1 MIVRFCLYGFLK
13 NLRLFEAFFILAL
26 YDRGLDFLAI
36 GLLIAVREV
45 TINLLEVP
53 SGALADGLGR
63 KRCLSYS
70 MAAYVLSY
78 VLLAW
83 AQDWWLLALAMLFFG
98 FGDAFR
104 SGTHKSI
111 IFTWLQS
118 QGMEGERTRVYGYTR
133 SWSKLGS
140 AVSALVAG
148 LILLSGLDY
157 QWIFIVSI
165 VPALLNFINVSTY
178 PASLSNQTADG
189 VWSQIKDSLRH
200 VLLAAKDLVHNRAL
214 RALLLG
220 TMAMEGAFA
229 VCKDYL
235 QPLMELVATSIPFA
249 LSLAEQQRTG
259 LIIGLTAA
267 VTFYAASLAS
277 KHAHKFERLFKEV
290 QQAECV
296 LIICMLL
303 LYVVLAFGVCFD
315 IPVIAL
321 IVFML
326 MTLCLNL
333 WRPIHISRFDSVVEE
348 SRSTTVL
355 SIESQAKAICTAVL
369 APGVG
374 ALMDHS
380 VHVTSGDTSMAAMW
394 PILVLGVPVLLLFL
408 VQIVAKMRR

>member
-1 MIVRFCLYGFLK
+1 MIIRFCLYGFLK

-45 TINLLEVP
+45 TINVLEVP

-70 MAAYVLSY
+70 MAAYVFSYILLS
-78 VLLAW
+78 W
-83 AQDWWLLALAMLFFG
+83 SQNWWLLALAMLFFG

-140 AVSALVAG
+140 AVSALGAG
-148 LILLSGLDY
+148 LILLSGLEY

-189 VWSQIKDSLRH
+189 VSSQIMDSLRH
-200 VLLAAKDLVHNRAL
+200 VVLAAKDLVHNSAL

-220 TMAMEGAFA
+220 TMAMEGTFA

-235 QPLMELVATSIPFA
+235 QPLMELVATSMPFA
-249 LSLAEQQRTG
+249 LSMAEQQRTG

-267 VTFYAASLAS
+267 LTFYGASLAS
-277 KHAHKFERLFKEV
+277 KYAHKFQGLFKEV
-290 QQAECV
+290 RRAECV
-296 LIICMLL
+296 LIMCMLL
-303 LYVVLAFGVCFD
+303 SYVVLAFGVYFD

-321 IVFML
+321 MVFML

-333 WRPIHISRFDSVVEE
+333 WRPIHISRFDTVVEE

-355 SIESQAKAICTAVL
+355 SIEAQAKAICTALL

-380 VHVTSGDTSMAAMW
+380 VHLNSGGTSMVTMW
-394 PILVLGVPVLLLFL
+394 PILLLGMPVLLLFL
-408 VQIVAKMRR
+408 RQMFAKLWR